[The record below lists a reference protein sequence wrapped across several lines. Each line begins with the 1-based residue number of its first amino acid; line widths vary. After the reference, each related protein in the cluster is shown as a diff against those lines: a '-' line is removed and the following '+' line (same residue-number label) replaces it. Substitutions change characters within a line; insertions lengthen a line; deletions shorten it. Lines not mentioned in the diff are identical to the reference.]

1 MEWNGNG
8 KGMESNDIARG
19 MLPLENFDFL
29 VNSTRNRSHPI
40 PFHSMEF
47 HFPFQNADL
56 WGGVGLKGKRERR
69 AGGDAY
75 SRENNKDTRLSNLKS
90 TYLCTNSWA
99 IYSRNEFLPNE
110 IFFCSRNECS
120 QNEFLFLLTIPKL
133 TKRVFPKFH
142 ETRFH
147 ETSFF
152 FSHETSTHDT
162 SVHETT
168 FTKIS
173 RNEI

>member
-1 MEWNGNG
+1 M
-8 KGMESNDIARG
+8 
-19 MLPLENFDFL
+19 
-29 VNSTRNRSHPI
+29 
-40 PFHSMEF
+40 
-47 HFPFQNADL
+47 
-56 WGGVGLKGKRERR
+56 KGKRERR

-110 IFFCSRNECS
+110 IFFCSLNECS

-152 FSHETSTHDT
+152 FLMKRVLTIRVSTKQLLPKFHETRFKKR
-162 SVHETT
+162 V
-168 FTKIS
+168 FFCS
-173 RNEI
+173 RNECSRNEFVLVNYYEHWIFPKFKPSLAT